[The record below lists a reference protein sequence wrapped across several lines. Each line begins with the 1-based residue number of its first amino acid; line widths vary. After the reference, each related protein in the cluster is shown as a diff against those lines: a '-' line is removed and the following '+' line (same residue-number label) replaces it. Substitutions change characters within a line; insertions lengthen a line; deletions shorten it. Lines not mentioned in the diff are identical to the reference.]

1 MRKRLNVRLLLT
13 LTAATFTAGTAV
25 HLAHAY
31 QMRRFARDL
40 VEQAEEAAG
49 ERENERAASLLG
61 RCLLFVPDD
70 TDNLARYGEALQQL
84 ATTTPRLRA
93 RALGAYQEAL
103 AGAPSRKDLR
113 EKIAPLA
120 LDLGQYAEARKQLT
134 ALLDAAPDR
143 GDLLALLARCDEADG
158 APARAA
164 KSYEKAV
171 ALLPGRVDLAVR
183 LATLYRDRLDQ
194 PDRAGEVMDRLVEAN
209 ANDYRA
215 HLARA
220 QFRAAAGATAEAAR
234 DLARAAEL
242 APDAVE
248 VLLADA
254 ALAGQTGRVEI
265 ARAALR
271 KGLDRHPEVAAL
283 YLRLAELESRAGN
296 GDEAVGQLRRGLRQ
310 LPDEP
315 DLLKA
320 LGEALVGAGRLT
332 EAGEVVG
339 RLRGPGRSPWAA
351 DYLEARALL
360 GKGQVREAA
369 RALEQVCLAAPQG
382 DAALACR
389 AYLALGEA
397 FARTGYADRRVRV
410 YRRALTWDA
419 SSSRA
424 RLSLGDAL
432 SDAGRVEESIEEY
445 RRAARAPD
453 APPESRARL
462 ARALIRQNVY
472 LPPDRRDRKEVD
484 RLLDEVGRDAAQA
497 VTAALLRAEA
507 LTARGR
513 AGEARQVLDRAAH
526 EHPGDADL
534 GLALADLDAGR
545 GEYDAA
551 VRRLDDTWGKAG
563 RRLEAR
569 AVRLEAWAERGSR
582 AAARSLEE
590 LARDLDRLGEEDRVA
605 LVRHLA
611 TTYRQAGRQGEWL
624 RLCQKLADEPFNDLA
639 AAQQLLE
646 LVVLVGDPGLMTTV
660 VNHLRRL
667 EGEGGTAWRFG
678 AAAVCVARARGGDR
692 SALTPARGWLD
703 IVSRVRPDWP
713 RPALLYAQIEEM
725 EGHPEE
731 ALAQAL
737 RAFDLGDRQPGPT
750 LRLVRQLAGRGRYAD
765 ADRVVRQYQQ
775 QAALGRD
782 LARQAAEI
790 AFQAGNFE
798 RARELAVGLV
808 PEGNA
813 DFRDKLWLGRLLAG
827 MARRPEAERALFRA
841 TELAPRVPD
850 AWVALVDFLAHNG
863 QSARAADLVAALG
876 DKLPPDQVKLAR
888 ARCWLA
894 LHRTDRAEEEYRA
907 ALAERPRDGRVL
919 LAVAGFYLRVGEAG
933 RAEALLRKLL
943 GPGVLVPEE
952 DLPAI
957 RRQLALVLSEGGEEA
972 KVREALALLDQNPA
986 AEAAA
991 DRRTRLLAQAARPAG
1006 RKDALAALDGLKDGP
1021 PPTPEERY
1029 RLARLSDA
1037 EGHWPSAR
1045 ALLFELLDGD
1055 GYNPAYLSYLIDG
1068 LLRHGEGSEAGPWL
1082 TRLEKAAPDAPRT
1095 KELRAKVG
1103 GRAG

>member
-13 LTAATFTAGTAV
+13 LTAAAVTTGTAV
-25 HLAHAY
+25 HLAHGY

-40 VEQAEEAAG
+40 VERAEEAAG
-49 ERENERAASLLG
+49 EGKNERAAALLG

-70 TDNLARYGEALQQL
+70 PDNLARYGDALQQL
-84 ATTTPRLRA
+84 ATSRRLRA

-103 AGAPSRKDLR
+103 ARAPTRKDLR

-164 KSYEKAV
+164 RSYEKAV

-183 LATLYRDRLDQ
+183 LANLYRDRLDQ
-194 PDRAGEVMDRLVEAN
+194 PDRADEVMDRLVGAN
-209 ANDYRA
+209 PEDYRA

-220 QFRAAAGATAEAAR
+220 QFRAASGATAEAAG
-234 DLARAAEL
+234 DLARAAEQ

-254 ALAGQTGRVEI
+254 VLAGQTGRVDL

-283 YLRLAELESRAGN
+283 YLRLAELESRTGN

-310 LPDEP
+310 LPDQP

-320 LGEALVGAGRLT
+320 LGEALVGAGRLE

-339 RLRGPGRSPWAA
+339 RLRGPGQSPWAA
-351 DYLEARALL
+351 DYLQARALL
-360 GKGQVREAA
+360 AKGQVREAA
-369 RALEQVCLAAPQG
+369 RVLEQVCLSAPRD
-382 DAALACR
+382 DAPLAGR
-389 AYLALGEA
+389 AHLALGEA
-397 FARTGYADRRVRV
+397 YARIGYADRRAQL
-410 YRRALTWDA
+410 YRRALSWDP

-432 SDAGRVEESIEEY
+432 SDAGRVEEAIEEY

-453 APPESRARL
+453 APREGRARL

-472 LPPDRRDRKEVD
+472 LPPDRRDWKEVD
-484 RLLDEVGRDAAQA
+484 RLLDEAGRDAAQA
-497 VTAALLRAEA
+497 VTAALLQAEA

-513 AGEARQVLDRAAH
+513 PGEARGLLERAARD
-526 EHPGDADL
+526 HPGDADL

-545 GEYDAA
+545 GEFDAA

-563 RRLEAR
+563 RRLEER
-569 AVRLEAWAERGSR
+569 AARLEAWAERGSR

-590 LARDLDRLGEEDRVA
+590 LARDLDRLSEEDRVA

-611 TTYRQAGRQGEWL
+611 TAYRHAGRQAEWL
-624 RLCQKLADEPFNDLA
+624 RLCQQLAEEPFTDLA

-646 LVVLVGDPGLMTTV
+646 LVVLVGDPGLMTVV

-692 SALTPARGWLD
+692 AALAPARGWLD

-725 EGHPEE
+725 EGRPEE

-737 RAFDLGDRQPGPT
+737 RAFALGDRQPGPT

-798 RARELAVGLV
+798 RAGELAAGLV

-813 DFRDKLWLGRLLAG
+813 DFRDQLWLGRLLG
-827 MARRPEAERALFRA
+827 RMARRPEAERALFRA

-850 AWVALVDFLAHNG
+850 TWVALVDFLAHNG
-863 QSARAADLVAALG
+863 QTARAADIVAALG
-876 DKLPPDQVKLAR
+876 DKLSPDQVKLAR

-894 LHRTDRAEEEYRA
+894 LYRTDKAEEEYRA
-907 ALAERPRDGRVL
+907 ALDECPRDGRVL
-919 LAVAGFYLRVGEAG
+919 LAAAGFYLRVGEAD

-957 RRQLALVLSEGGEEA
+957 RRQLALMLSERGGEER
-972 KVREALALLDQNPA
+972 VREALALLDQNPA
-986 AEAAA
+986 AEAVA
-991 DRRTRLLAQAARPAG
+991 DRRTRLLVQAARPDG
-1006 RKDALAALDGLKDGP
+1006 RKEALAALDELKDGP
-1021 PPTPEERY
+1021 PLTPEQRY
-1029 RLARLSDA
+1029 RLARLFDA
-1037 EGHWPSAR
+1037 EGDWQRTR

-1055 GYNPAYLSYLIDG
+1055 GYNPAYLTFFIDG
-1068 LLRHGEGSEAGPWL
+1068 LLRHDEASEAGPWL

-1095 KELRAKVG
+1095 KELRAKLG